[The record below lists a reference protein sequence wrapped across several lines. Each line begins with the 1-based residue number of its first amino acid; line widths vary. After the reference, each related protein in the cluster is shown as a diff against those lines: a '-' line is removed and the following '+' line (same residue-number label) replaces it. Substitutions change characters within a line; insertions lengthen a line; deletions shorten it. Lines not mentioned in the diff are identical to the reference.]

1 MRTAGTDPLTAH
13 ASSVSDSNQ
22 GNISVSPAATS
33 TFTVVPS
40 PNPVTA
46 GASFNVTVTAK
57 DAFGNTTPSYGG
69 TGHFSNPRGPNS
81 PPPAPYHFVLGE
93 SSAHPFCCVI
103 LKN

>member
-69 TGHFSNPRGPNS
+69 TGGFYNPGDPLP
-81 PPPAPYHFVLGE
+81 PPPAPYHFVSGTF
-93 SSAHPFCCVI
+93 AVPPFYAV
-103 LKN
+103 